1 MAIHADIH
9 IKRIKEPVIS
19 FDFEELMYFSF
30 FDINDNNKNIIEDSY
45 VLSSDEKDYNTPGFL

>member
-1 MAIHADIH
+1 
-9 IKRIKEPVIS
+9 
-19 FDFEELMYFSF
+19 MYFSF